1 MEIFNKIDQ
10 LINQKIDSK
19 FNRIEEIFNGIKT
32 PVENKQNNKDFQE
45 VFAKFLQDNPKSGVN
60 YDSSINYANVDEQI
74 KQAVKEASIKYG
86 VDEALILA
94 IIKQESNFNHR
105 AVSPAGAQ
113 GLMQLMPET
122 AQYLG
127 VKDPFDIKQNIMAG
141 TRYIKEMLDKFNGDL
156 KLALAAYNAG
166 PGNVQKYNGIPPF
179 SETQNYVS
187 KVLANYINYK
197 NNLA

>member
-19 FNRIEEIFNGIKT
+19 FSRIDEIFSGIKT
-32 PVENKQNNKDFQE
+32 PTENKQIDNKDFQE
-45 VFAKFLQDNPKSGVN
+45 VFAKFLQESPNNGINN
-60 YDSSINYANVDEQI
+60 YGNVDEQI
-74 KQAVKEASIKYG
+74 KQAVKEASLKYG

-94 IIKQESNFNHR
+94 IIKQESNFDPK
-105 AVSPAGAQ
+105 AVSPVGAQ

-127 VKDPFDIKQNIMAG
+127 VKNPFDIKQNILGG
-141 TRYIKEMLDKFNGDL
+141 TKYIKELLDRFNGDI

-166 PGNVQKYNGIPPF
+166 PGNVQKYNDIPPF
-179 SETQNYVS
+179 SETQNYVA

-197 NNLA
+197 NNIA